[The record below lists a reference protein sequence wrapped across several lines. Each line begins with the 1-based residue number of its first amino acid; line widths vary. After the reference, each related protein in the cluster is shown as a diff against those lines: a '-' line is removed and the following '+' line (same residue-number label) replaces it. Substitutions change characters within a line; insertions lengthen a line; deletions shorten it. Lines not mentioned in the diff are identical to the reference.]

1 MVGFNYPMRACA
13 HAQQGLC
20 EHFVLCEVQCYILL
34 YTLTVCTSVV
44 FLQGTHPSLKANTNA
59 KATVTAI
66 IDGTGSMG
74 AAFGPLLVG
83 VISDSSVSIGIYS
96 QYDWM

>member
-1 MVGFNYPMRACA
+1 MHKCF
-13 HAQQGLC
+13 
-20 EHFVLCEVQCYILL
+20 LL
-34 YTLTVCTSVV
+34 F

-83 VISDSSVSIGIYS
+83 VISDSSVSIGIVS
-96 QYDWM
+96 MIGCNEVLGLDPGI